1 VRYHGEGIP
10 SEDGGN
16 AVLRAE
22 DRLDVVEEAADVHLA
37 VVEESDPL
45 PGQRSERRRDIRW

>member
-37 VVEESDPL
+37 VVEETEPL